1 VFGNNPL
8 RKQDLGDGQS
18 LFVQEV
24 FHTVQGEGPLAGKT
38 ATFVRLSGCNLACT
52 FCDTDFESGRRLSRS
67 DDLTDLCE
75 RRLVVITGGEPLL
88 QNIGPFIALLLDRD
102 HDVQIETAGTV
113 AIPAMQESWWRD
125 AMERDFLTI
134 VCSPKTGKVHPLI
147 QEQCRHWK
155 YIVRHADQ
163 FDIADGIPITRTQ
176 SSDGRPLKLARPEHL
191 SSTVWMQ
198 PCDEHDP
205 EKNQRNLAEAVER
218 VIAYDYR
225 LTVQVHK
232 IAGLP

>member
-1 VFGNNPL
+1 MFGNNPL

-52 FCDTDFESGRRLSRS
+52 FCDTDFESGRRLSNI
-67 DDLTDLCE
+67 DDLANLCA

-88 QNIGPFIALLLDRD
+88 QNIGPFVVLLLALE

-113 AIPAMQESWWRD
+113 AIPAMQESWWLD
-125 AMERDFLTI
+125 AIERDFLTI

-147 QEQCRHWK
+147 QDQCRDWK
-155 YIVRHADQ
+155 YIVRAGDK
-163 FDIADGIPITRTQ
+163 FDIADGIPMTSTQ
-176 SSDGRPLKLARPEHL
+176 RADGAPIKLAKPEHL

-198 PCDEHDP
+198 PCDEHEP
-205 EKNQRNLAEAVER
+205 RINQRNLAEAVER

-225 LTVQVHK
+225 LTVQMHK
-232 IAGLP
+232 LAGLP